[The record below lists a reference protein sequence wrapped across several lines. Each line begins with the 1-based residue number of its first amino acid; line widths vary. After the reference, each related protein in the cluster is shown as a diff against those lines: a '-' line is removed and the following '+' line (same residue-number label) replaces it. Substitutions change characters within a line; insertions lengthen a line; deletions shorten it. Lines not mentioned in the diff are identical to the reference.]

1 MLFLEKEIAHH
12 ERIRSERENVRF
24 ASIGACTIASPH
36 KWNDIFVI
44 MGTPI
49 ACQTCRAAASIA
61 DQSKFRVTITTVP
74 PMFFVAAHSGEF

>member
-1 MLFLEKEIAHH
+1 MLCLEKEIAHH

-44 MGTPI
+44 MGRP
-49 ACQTCRAAASIA
+49 AAYRAAASIA
-61 DQSKFRVTITTVP
+61 N
-74 PMFFVAAHSGEF
+74 